1 MHVRVAVTARV
12 ADDDGLGPVDVF
24 EILGEAKQDGL
35 HSTFG
40 LQAVLFG
47 ACHVGASGVERE
59 LRCKEQEHAAHGG
72 VAELRDGRTTA
83 EELEKVGARGD
94 EERHGDVVITMG
106 AGSRRPR

>member
-72 VAELRDGRTTA
+72 VAELRDGRRPKNLRRSA
-83 EELEKVGARGD
+83 PAVMRS
-94 EERHGDVVITMG
+94 VIQAMLKHST
-106 AGSRRPR
+106 

>member
-40 LQAVLFG
+40 LQASYLVL
-47 ACHVGASGVERE
+47 VTSERQASSASFDAKSRNMLPMAV
-59 LRCKEQEHAAHGG
+59 LPSFA
-72 VAELRDGRTTA
+72 DGRTN
-83 EELEKVGARGD
+83 G
-94 EERHGDVVITMG
+94 
-106 AGSRRPR
+106 RRT